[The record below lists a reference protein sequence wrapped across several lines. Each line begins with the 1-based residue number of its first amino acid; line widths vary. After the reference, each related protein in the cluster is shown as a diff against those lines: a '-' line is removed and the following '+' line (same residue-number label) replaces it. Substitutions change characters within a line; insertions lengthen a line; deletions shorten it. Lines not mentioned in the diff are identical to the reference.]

1 MAHSPDAPRGTDS
14 PGPDDAGA
22 HDHRPADA
30 VPNENEKTAGPMT
43 GGTTTATGTAAPGPG
58 HKDERTFFGQPW
70 GLANLF
76 GVEMWERFSFYG
88 MQGIL
93 LYYMYYSVT
102 DGGLGMDQA
111 VATSIVGAYG
121 GLVYMAALVGAWIAD
136 RLIGSER
143 TLFASAILIMIGH
156 VSLAIIPGVT
166 GLAIGLVC
174 VALGSGGL
182 KTTASVVL
190 GQLYSR
196 EDTRRD
202 AGFSIFY
209 MGVNI
214 GALFGP
220 LLTGWIWGMR
230 GFHWGFG
237 LAAVGMAI
245 GLIQYTLMRKS
256 TIGAAGHDVPN
267 PLPKSRYLP
276 ALIGAVAVTAIA
288 VGLVATGI
296 VPVDSLATI
305 VTVLA
310 GVAAVVLWLQMYTSG
325 RTTAVEK
332 HRLLAFIP
340 MFVAGVLF
348 FGIFQQQFT
357 VIAIYSDQRLDRMIG
372 GFELSPA
379 WVQSINPIFIIIFS
393 GIFAAMWTKLGSR
406 QWTYPVKFGVANI
419 IIGVSLFF
427 FLPFV
432 GGGPNSTPLLV
443 IVWILFLFTMG
454 ELMLSPVGNSLATKL
469 APDAFPTRMYAVW
482 MMAVAM
488 GTSLAG
494 VLAGYYH
501 PEDASAETN
510 FFVVIGVLSIAI
522 GIALLLG
529 KKWIVARFGG
539 VH

>member
-1 MAHSPDAPRGTDS
+1 MAHSPDQPGDHDS
-14 PGPDDAGA
+14 SGHDNRAEADQPSAAREQIAGGHVSPETTVDGGP
-22 HDHRPADA
+22 
-30 VPNENEKTAGPMT
+30 
-43 GGTTTATGTAAPGPG
+43 TTGPG
-58 HKDERTFFGQPW
+58 TEEKERTFFGQPW

-93 LYYMYYSVT
+93 LYYMYYSIT
-102 DGGLGMDQA
+102 EGGLGMNQA

-143 TLFASAILIMIGH
+143 TLFCSAILIMLGH
-156 VSLAIIPGVT
+156 ISLAVIPGVT

-220 LLTGWIWGMR
+220 LLTGWIWGMK

-245 GLIQYTLMRKS
+245 GLVQYVLMRKS
-256 TIGAAGHDVPN
+256 TIGAAGHEVPN
-267 PLPKSRYLP
+267 PLPKTKYLM
-276 ALIGAVAVTAIA
+276 ALVGTGAATVIAVA
-288 VGLVATGI
+288 LVATGI

-310 GVAAVVLWLQMYTSG
+310 GVAAVVLWLQMFTSD

-332 HRLLAFIP
+332 HRLIAFIP

-372 GFELSPA
+372 GFEISPA
-379 WVQSINPIFIIIFS
+379 WIQSINPIFIIIFS
-393 GIFAAMWTKLGSR
+393 GIFAAIWTKLGKR

-432 GGGPNSTPLLV
+432 GGGANSTPILV

-469 APDAFPTRMYAVW
+469 APESYPTRMYAVW

-501 PEDASAETN
+501 PEDASAESN
-510 FFVVIGVLSIAI
+510 FFIVLGVLSIVI
-522 GIALLLG
+522 GAALILG
-529 KKWIVARFGG
+529 KKWIVARFEG

>member
-1 MAHSPDAPRGTDS
+1 MAQTPDSTGDHQAPG
-14 PGPDDAGA
+14 
-22 HDHRPADA
+22 HDNRAAADQPATA
-30 VPNENEKTAGPMT
+30 REHTAGDHAAPA
-43 GGTTTATGTAAPGPG
+43 TATIDGGSDTGSG
-58 HKDERTFFGQPW
+58 KERTFFGQPW

-88 MQGIL
+88 MQAIL
-93 LYYMYYSVT
+93 IFYMYYSVT
-102 DGGLGMDQA
+102 DGGLGMDRG

-136 RLIGSER
+136 RLLGSEK
-143 TLFASAILIMIGH
+143 TLFYSAILIMLGH
-156 VSLAIIPGVT
+156 IALAVLPGVA
-166 GLAIGLVC
+166 GLAVGLVF

-220 LLTGWIWGMR
+220 LLTGWIWGMK

-245 GLIQYTLMRKS
+245 GLIQYVIMRKS

-267 PLPKSRYLP
+267 PLPKSKYLP
-276 ALIGAVAVTAIA
+276 VFIGAVIGVAAIVAAVAL
-288 VGLVATGI
+288 GLIPLG
-296 VPVDSLATI
+296 SLATI

-310 GVAAVVLWLQMYTSG
+310 GVAAVVLWLQMYKSE
-325 RTTAVEK
+325 RTTTVEK
-332 HRLLAFIP
+332 HRLIGFIP

-357 VIAIYSDQRLDRMIG
+357 VIAIYADQRLDRMIG
-372 GFELSPA
+372 SFEFSPA

-393 GIFAAMWTKLGSR
+393 GIFAAMWTKLGTR

-419 IIGVSLFF
+419 IIGISLFF

-432 GGGPNSTPLLV
+432 GGGANSTPLLV

-454 ELMLSPVGNSLATKL
+454 ELLLSPVGNSLATKL
-469 APDAFPTRMYAVW
+469 APESYPTRMYAVW

-501 PEDASAETN
+501 PEDASAESN
-510 FFVVIGVLSIAI
+510 FFIILGVVSV
-522 GIALLLG
+522 ALGAALILG
-529 KKWIVARFGG
+529 KKWIVGKFEG

>member
-1 MAHSPDAPRGTDS
+1 MAHSPDSAGDNTS
-14 PGPDDAGA
+14 PGHHDGAAADQPAAAQQHVAG
-22 HDHRPADA
+22 DHTSA
-30 VPNENEKTAGPMT
+30 VNTIDGGANAGS
-43 GGTTTATGTAAPGPG
+43 G
-58 HKDERTFFGQPW
+58 KERTFFGQPW

-93 LYYMYYSVT
+93 VFYMYYAVT
-102 DGGLGMDQA
+102 DGGLGMDRG

-136 RLIGSER
+136 RLLGSEK
-143 TLFASAILIMIGH
+143 TLFYSAILIMLGH
-156 VSLAIIPGVT
+156 ISLAVLPGVT
-166 GLAIGLVC
+166 GLAIGLVF

-220 LLTGWIWGMR
+220 LLTGLLWDMK

-245 GLIQYTLMRKS
+245 GLIQYVLMRKS

-267 PLPKSRYLP
+267 PLPKAKYLP
-276 ALIGAVAVTAIA
+276 TFVGAVIVVAVLVA
-288 VGLVATGI
+288 LVATGI
-296 VPVDSLATI
+296 VPLESLATI

-310 GVAAVVLWLQMYTSG
+310 GIAAVVLWTQMYASDH
-325 RTTAVEK
+325 TTAVEK
-332 HRLLAFIP
+332 RRLIGFIP

-357 VIAIYSDQRLDRMIG
+357 VIAIYADQRLDRMIG
-372 GFELSPA
+372 SFEFSPA

-393 GIFAAMWTKLGSR
+393 GIFAAMWTKLGKR

-419 IIGVSLFF
+419 IIGISLFF

-432 GGGPNSTPLLV
+432 GGGANSTPLLV

-454 ELMLSPVGNSLATKL
+454 ELLLSPVGNSLATKL
-469 APDAFPTRMYAVW
+469 APEAYPTRMFAVW

-494 VLAGYYH
+494 TLAGYYH
-501 PEDASAETN
+501 PEDASAESN
-510 FFVVIGVLSIAI
+510 FFIVLGGLSIVIGA
-522 GIALLLG
+522 ALILG
-529 KKWIVARFGG
+529 KKWIVARFEG